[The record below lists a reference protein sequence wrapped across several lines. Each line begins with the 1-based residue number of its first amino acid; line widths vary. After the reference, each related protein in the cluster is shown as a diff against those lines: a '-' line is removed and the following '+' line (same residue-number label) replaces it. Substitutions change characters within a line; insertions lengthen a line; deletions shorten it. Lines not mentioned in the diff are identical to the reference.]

1 MYQVLVVDDESHVTD
16 AISMLL
22 SEQTDIDI
30 EVFVANSAREALS
43 LLEAQRID
51 LMLTDI
57 TMPDMSGIELLEQTS
72 RRWPLCQVVMLTGYS
87 DFQYAYEAFRLK
99 AAGFL
104 LKTEPEKVLVA
115 TIRETLM
122 HIKARFENER
132 VPDAPG
138 EYAEPNPQLIRLMTA
153 DARQR
158 SQALQA
164 LGFEPPCAQLVLCL
178 SSQLS
183 TDGSQ
188 ELDARQ
194 LDALVRRHIGDR
206 LLHGVYAQLE
216 QAESLWVLQMKSEAC
231 SLPLVSSILET
242 VQNICRSTYGREISF
257 FITLSASE
265 NLPVA
270 LSRLKAAQSQADD
283 RLGSVVSLSGVSP
296 SAFSAENTVSF
307 VKQYIRQHMAQGVT
321 ISMLSQA
328 SGYNADYLSRI
339 FRNATG
345 ETIGQYLNAYRMR
358 VILSLMRE
366 EGLSVDEIARR
377 TGFASR
383 SYFNRFVR
391 RATGMNPKTL
401 RMSLSDAQADG
412 PR

>member
-122 HIKARFENER
+122 HIEARFENER
-132 VPDAPG
+132 VPDVPG

-216 QAESLWVLQMKSEAC
+216 QAETLWLLQMKSEAC

-242 VQNICRSTYGREISF
+242 VQNICRSTYGREVSF